1 MRLLA
6 YAKGQ
11 LPRRVSARDIT
22 AEAGRLGATAAWAY
36 DRKKAM
42 LFLERH
48 AADLGP
54 PEVIML

>member
-22 AEAGRLGATAAWAY
+22 EEAGRLGAIAAGGY
-36 DRKKAM
+36 NHKQAM